1 MKVKHKFAGGF
12 FIIFSIA
19 FIVLNYFLNNSFI
32 HYHENKI
39 KAEMDALYK
48 GSYSVLRLYFHV
60 NNLEGNKANFNRYIP
75 KISNNISEQGN
86 CQIDVFNKDLDKE
99 YSYYLDEYSF
109 NFEEDE
115 IKKVLEEAQNNKAA
129 LSIYRN
135 KERVTAYLA
144 FPAYIDDT
152 FLGNMLLSKDYSK
165 EYLDLVSLMNSIKVI
180 VAITFLFIL
189 IFTYFLFEK
198 IVNPLSY
205 IKNSFK
211 RIGDGDYK
219 INLKVNSKDEIGD
232 LAKGVNKMANK
243 IEEQIEKINEEKEK
257 VLTLEKTR
265 TEFFNNITHELKTP
279 LTNISGY
286 AQIMSEEDFDDDK
299 FRTFALERIDKE
311 SKRMHELIV
320 SLIEVSKNKSDI
332 ENREV
337 ENINLKELID
347 ELCEDF
353 KVKGEKYNIHISRN
367 LEDIE
372 MKCTEDE
379 IRRVIT
385 NLLDNAI
392 KYSIKGTEIKVS
404 LFKDKE
410 ERFIEIENFSDE
422 ISKEGVEKVFE
433 PFYREN
439 TKKSRE
445 LGGNGLGLYICS
457 ELVKKYKGDIS
468 FDYSNGKVTVRVIFR
483 EEIA

>member
-1 MKVKHKFAGGF
+1 MKVKHKFSGGF
-12 FIIFSIA
+12 LIIFLIA
-19 FIVLNYFLNNSFI
+19 FIILNCFLNRAFI
-32 HYHENKI
+32 NYHENKI
-39 KAEMDALYK
+39 KNEMDSLYK
-48 GSYSVLRLYFHV
+48 SSYSVLRLYFQA
-60 NNLEGNKANFNRYIP
+60 NNLEGNKINFNRYIP

-86 CQIDVFNKDLDKE
+86 CQIDVFNESLEKE
-99 YSYYLDEYSF
+99 YSYYLDKFSF
-109 NFEEDE
+109 NYGKDGVED
-115 IKKVLEEAQNNKAA
+115 VLEEANNNKAA
-129 LSIYRN
+129 LNIYRN
-135 KERVTAYLA
+135 KNRVTAYLA
-144 FPAYIDDT
+144 FPAYIDEN
-152 FLGNMLLSKDYSK
+152 FLGNILLSKDYSK
-165 EYLDLVSLMNSIKVI
+165 EYLDLMGLMSNIKII
-180 VAITFLFIL
+180 VLITFLLVL

-286 AQIMSEEDFDDDK
+286 AQIMMEEDFNDDE
-299 FRTFALERIDKE
+299 FRIFALERIDKE

-332 ENREV
+332 ENREF
-337 ENINLKELID
+337 ENINLKKLIE

-353 KVKGEKYNIHISRN
+353 KVKGEKHDIYISKN
-367 LEDIE
+367 LEDVE
-372 MKCTEDE
+372 FMCREDE
-379 IRRVIT
+379 IRRVII

-392 KYSIKGTEIKVS
+392 KYSIKGTEIKIN
-404 LFKDKE
+404 LFKNKE
-410 ERFIEIENFSDE
+410 EIGIEIENFSDE
-422 ISKEGVEKVFE
+422 ISTEGLEKIFE

-457 ELVKKYKGDIS
+457 ELVKKYNGDIS
-468 FDYSNGKVTVRVIFR
+468 FSYSNGKVKVMIIFK
-483 EEIA
+483 

>member
-12 FIIFSIA
+12 LIIFLIA
-19 FIVLNYFLNNSFI
+19 FIILNCFLSRAFI
-32 HYHENKI
+32 NYHENKI
-39 KAEMDALYK
+39 KNEMDSLYK
-48 GSYSVLRLYFHV
+48 SSYSVLRLYFQV
-60 NNLEGNKANFNRYIP
+60 NNLEGNKVNFNRYIP

-86 CQIDVFNKDLDKE
+86 CQIDVFNESLEKE
-99 YSYYLDEYSF
+99 YSYYLDEASF
-109 NFEEDE
+109 NYEEDAVGD
-115 IKKVLEEAQNNKAA
+115 VLEEANNNKAV
-129 LSIYRN
+129 LNIYRDKN
-135 KERVTAYLA
+135 HVTAYLA
-144 FPAYIDDT
+144 FPAYVDEN
-152 FLGNMLLSKDYSK
+152 FLGNILLSKDYSK
-165 EYLDLVSLMNSIKVI
+165 EYLDLMGLMSNIKII
-180 VAITFLFIL
+180 VLITFLLVL

-232 LAKGVNKMANK
+232 LAYGVNKMVNK

-286 AQIMSEEDFDDDK
+286 AQIMGEEDFDDND
-299 FRTFALERIDKE
+299 FRKFALERINKE

-320 SLIEVSKNKSDI
+320 SLIEISKNKSDI

-337 ENINLKELID
+337 ENINLKTLIE

-353 KVKGEKYNIHISRN
+353 KVKGEKQGIHISNN
-367 LEDIE
+367 LEDVE
-372 MKCTEDE
+372 FMCREDE
-379 IRRVIT
+379 ISRVII

-392 KYSIKGTEIKVS
+392 KYSLKGTEIKVN
-404 LFKDKE
+404 LFKNKE
-410 ERFIEIENFSDE
+410 ERYIEIENFSDE
-422 ISKEGVEKVFE
+422 ISNEGLEKIFE

-457 ELVKKYKGDIS
+457 ELVKKYGGDIS
-468 FDYSNGKVTVRVIFR
+468 FSYSNGKVKVRIVFK
-483 EEIA
+483 

>member
-12 FIIFSIA
+12 LIIFLIA
-19 FIVLNYFLNNSFI
+19 FIILNCFLGKAFI
-32 HYHENKI
+32 NYHENKI
-39 KAEMDALYK
+39 KNEMDLLYK
-48 GSYSVLRLYFHV
+48 SSYSVLRLYFQV
-60 NNLEGNKANFNRYIP
+60 NNLESNKVNFNRYIP

-86 CQIDVFNKDLDKE
+86 CQIDVFNESLERE
-99 YSYYLDEYSF
+99 YSYYLDELSF
-109 NFEEDE
+109 DYEKDGVEE
-115 IKKVLEEAQNNKAA
+115 ILEEANNNKAA
-129 LSIYRN
+129 LNIYRN
-135 KERVTAYLA
+135 KNRVTAYLA
-144 FPAYIDDT
+144 FPAYIDEN
-152 FLGNMLLSKDYSK
+152 FLGNILLSKDYSP
-165 EYLDLVSLMNSIKVI
+165 EYLDLIGLMGNIKIIVS
-180 VAITFLFIL
+180 ITFLLIL

-198 IVNPLSY
+198 IVKPLSY

-219 INLKVNSKDEIGD
+219 INLKVDSKDEIGD

-286 AQIMSEEDFDDDK
+286 AQIMSEESFDDNE
-299 FRTFALERIDKE
+299 FRKFALERIDKE

-320 SLIEVSKNKSDI
+320 SLIEISKNKSDI

-337 ENINLKELID
+337 ENVNLKELID
-347 ELCEDF
+347 ELCKDF
-353 KVKGEKYNIHISRN
+353 KVKEEKYNIHISKT

-372 MKCTEDE
+372 MKCREDE
-379 IRRVIT
+379 IRRVIV

-422 ISKEGVEKVFE
+422 ISKEGVKKIFE

-457 ELVKKYKGDIS
+457 ELVKKYGGDIS
-468 FDYSNGKVTVRVIFR
+468 FSYSNGKVKVRIIFK
-483 EEIA
+483 